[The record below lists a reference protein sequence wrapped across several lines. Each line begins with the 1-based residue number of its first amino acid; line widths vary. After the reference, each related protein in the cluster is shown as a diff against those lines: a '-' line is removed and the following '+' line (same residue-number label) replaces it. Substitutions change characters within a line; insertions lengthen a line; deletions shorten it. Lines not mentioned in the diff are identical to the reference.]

1 MSIVFA
7 SIVVDGGFKP
17 WSDQTQ
23 DYKKILPVNYKFL
36 IFFFF
41 LLKQGFIF
49 YYKNPWL
56 KAVMQ
61 VKMIDLLQKK
71 DGRKVWD
78 FKWIFLFF

>member
-23 DYKKILPVNYKFL
+23 DYKKILPVNYKFD
-36 IFFFF
+36 FFFF

-56 KAVMQ
+56 KAVLQ
-61 VKMIDLLQKK
+61 VLKK
-71 DGRKVWD
+71 L
-78 FKWIFLFF
+78 ITINMTPC